1 MDGSDSEPGSR
12 VEPGSSVDSSSSV
25 QWGLAGGLRSVLR
38 YASVGLAALS
48 LTIGPFPTLSAWGA
62 EAIASGLG
70 CKLDEAHLHPCY
82 VLGQNID
89 ELLYNLFTLGW
100 LSLVTLPLA
109 GIGLALSGGLALG
122 LWLWNLLEDGG
133 GPPGSG

>member
-1 MDGSDSEPGSR
+1 
-12 VEPGSSVDSSSSV
+12 
-25 QWGLAGGLRSVLR
+25 
-38 YASVGLAALS
+38 LS

-70 CKLDEAHLHPCY
+70 CELNEAQLHPCY

-109 GIGLALSGGLALG
+109 GRCPSGRAQH
-122 LWLWNLLEDGG
+122 
-133 GPPGSG
+133 SG